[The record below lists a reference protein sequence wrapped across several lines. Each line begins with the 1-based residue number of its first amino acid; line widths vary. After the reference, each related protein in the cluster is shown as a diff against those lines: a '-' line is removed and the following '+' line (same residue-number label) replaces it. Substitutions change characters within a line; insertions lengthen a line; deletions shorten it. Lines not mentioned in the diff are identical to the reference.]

1 MGLLVLGRRYDRS
14 GEEIKAVA
22 SLDGRYGEDVP
33 GKGLHLSMDADSM
46 TILLMQYKNLTDAG
60 KKFLKEHG

>member
-1 MGLLVLGRRYDRS
+1 MTILVLGRRYDRN

-22 SLDGRYGEDVP
+22 SLDGRYGEDIP

-46 TILLMQYKNLTDAG
+46 VILLMQYKTLTDEG
-60 KKFLKEHG
+60 KRFLKKHG